1 MAKFLKLS
9 YKLMIWGRKNKI
21 LNFEFLNSTMVRK
34 SGGASKPKSA
44 SKKAPVNLLG
54 LEEIMNIVS
63 FDPQTTAGM
72 LPPGFTRC
80 DGEKSA
86 GKVSPFSKDK
96 KAGTFTYD
104 YPKGSPFKMVKK
116 TKSAGEQMYLDLVEA
131 EKRGLVKWSQVGF
144 SHATL
149 KFLQKRL
156 EMLDE

>member
-1 MAKFLKLS
+1 
-9 YKLMIWGRKNKI
+9 MIWGRKNKI

-116 TKSAGEQMYLDLVEA
+116 AKTHGETVYHTLMEASKAGMLN
-131 EKRGLVKWSQVGF
+131 WSQVKF
-144 SHATL
+144 TQATL
-149 KFLQKRL
+149 KHLQKRL
-156 EMLDE
+156 EMLDS